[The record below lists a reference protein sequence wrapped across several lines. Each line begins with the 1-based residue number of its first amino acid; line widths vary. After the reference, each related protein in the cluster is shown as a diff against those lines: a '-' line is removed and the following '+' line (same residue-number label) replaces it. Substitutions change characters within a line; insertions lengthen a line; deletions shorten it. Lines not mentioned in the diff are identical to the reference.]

1 MECILRKL
9 LFAGIIICA
18 LICNQSLVA
27 QSVSATKKTQH
38 IDKRIQEILE
48 DWNVPGCAIGI
59 VKGDKLIF
67 AKGYGYRDVENKLP
81 VTPNTLFAIGSNTK
95 LFTATAMGFLVQEGK
110 LEWDEPIKTKI
121 PSIQFYND
129 QLNNSITLRDMLSH
143 RTGLKSP
150 DLVWFYS
157 NFSNHELF
165 EKLKYCEPIY
175 GFRETFKYNNF
186 MYAAMGEIVK
196 RTSGET
202 WEKFTKAKILD
213 PLEMKLTNFSIE
225 DMEKTKDY
233 AKPYKNNYLDN
244 KIMAIEYN
252 RQVEVIGPA
261 GSINS
266 NINEM
271 ANWVICQING
281 GTFKGKQVI
290 SQSIIGET
298 KTPTTITGGRDAQG
312 KEFSCETYGMGR
324 WITTYKGHFLTQHSG
339 AIDGFL
345 SRVSLFPNDSLG
357 IVILYNTQT
366 QPVRNYLQYEI
377 ADIMLGLD
385 RTDWHRKTLD
395 WRANNI
401 LGYKK
406 WMKENKK
413 VVIPDTK
420 ASHKLENYVGE
431 FENEIY
437 GKIII
442 TLVGDQLRFQFYIF
456 DFPLNHLHY
465 DHFETPEHEQY
476 DQYKVSFITNNEGI
490 IDKIQMEMDKPDVT
504 FLKKEKK

>member
-27 QSVSATKKTQH
+27 QSVSATKKIQH

-225 DMEKTKDY
+225 DMEKTSH
-233 AKPYKNNYLDN
+233 
-244 KIMAIEYN
+244 I
-252 RQVEVIGPA
+252 R
-261 GSINS
+261 
-266 NINEM
+266 
-271 ANWVICQING
+271 
-281 GTFKGKQVI
+281 T
-290 SQSIIGET
+290 II
-298 KTPTTITGGRDAQG
+298 
-312 KEFSCETYGMGR
+312 
-324 WITTYKGHFLTQHSG
+324 WIIK
-339 AIDGFL
+339 
-345 SRVSLFPNDSLG
+345 
-357 IVILYNTQT
+357 
-366 QPVRNYLQYEI
+366 
-377 ADIMLGLD
+377 
-385 RTDWHRKTLD
+385 
-395 WRANNI
+395 
-401 LGYKK
+401 
-406 WMKENKK
+406 
-413 VVIPDTK
+413 
-420 ASHKLENYVGE
+420 
-431 FENEIY
+431 
-437 GKIII
+437 
-442 TLVGDQLRFQFYIF
+442 
-456 DFPLNHLHY
+456 
-465 DHFETPEHEQY
+465 
-476 DQYKVSFITNNEGI
+476 
-490 IDKIQMEMDKPDVT
+490 
-504 FLKKEKK
+504 